1 MPAVDHTPALSY
13 STHAI
18 FSDTFSTFRAQTKRT
33 LEVLEGK
40 LKDSNDRVALLEDKL
55 KMAAKGLVVRFTKFA
70 CAYCNAFR
78 AKSSLLQ
85 ERRIVHMME
94 KLILLPTHNNFSLSG
109 FFFANAANLS
119 INNSVTPPHPT
130 SPNSP
135 LS

>member
-1 MPAVDHTPALSY
+1 MQSFPIPSQ
-13 STHAI
+13 
-18 FSDTFSTFRAQTKRT
+18 TFRAQTKRT

-78 AKSSLLQ
+78 AKSPLLQ

-109 FFFANAANLS
+109 IFFANAANLS